1 MGGKIPEPIRRK
13 VFIEWL
19 EGHPQ
24 RHIAR
29 DNQIGIGTV
38 SEIIKTIRERGTE
51 TQIDV
56 LREIAIMLRRQ
67 GLSIDDFARSIRL
80 NQILNEIGLEE
91 EKVEDFVKQLEIH
104 CFKRGLTPN
113 TFMNLVANIS
123 SLSDSLG
130 VPVEELPESIKSS
143 KELLEDTNLTIKNR
157 VLMLKRV
164 NENYNVTMTDLEEY
178 RRDRPLIETLKAK
191 KLELEK
197 AKKRIF
203 DLEAELFKMQC
214 EWSAPNYELDLVNM
228 EMNPP
233 VESGELYN
241 LAKDLYLHPSKH
253 PDVIRTMRQ
262 SS

>member
-1 MGGKIPEPIRRK
+1 ML
-13 VFIEWL
+13 IEWL

-56 LREIAIMLRRQ
+56 LREIAVMLRRQ

-104 CFKRGLTPN
+104 CFKRGLTPD
-113 TFMNLVANIS
+113 TFMNHVANIS

-157 VLMLKRV
+157 VFMLKRV

-178 RRDRPLIETLKAK
+178 IY
-191 KLELEK
+191 
-197 AKKRIF
+197 I
-203 DLEAELFKMQC
+203 
-214 EWSAPNYELDLVNM
+214 
-228 EMNPP
+228 
-233 VESGELYN
+233 
-241 LAKDLYLHPSKH
+241 
-253 PDVIRTMRQ
+253 
-262 SS
+262 

>member
-13 VFIEWL
+13 VLIEWL

-24 RHIAR
+24 RYIAR

-38 SEIIKTIRERGTE
+38 SEIIKTIKERGTE

-56 LREIAIMLRRQ
+56 LREIGVMLRRQ

-91 EKVEDFVKQLEIH
+91 EKVEDFVKHLEIH
-104 CFKRGLTPN
+104 CFKRRLPPN

-191 KLELEK
+191 
-197 AKKRIF
+197 
-203 DLEAELFKMQC
+203 
-214 EWSAPNYELDLVNM
+214 N
-228 EMNPP
+228 
-233 VESGELYN
+233 
-241 LAKDLYLHPSKH
+241 
-253 PDVIRTMRQ
+253 
-262 SS
+262 